1 MTPEEYALYQ
11 KAVVFIK
18 NNMENPDFL
27 SVLKENK
34 IRVIPSSLSY
44 VIKKLEEV
52 GYEVTKPEIKSNTLS
67 TDEIKQEIKNV
78 SVRLFSLINETSIT
92 ETNSQLIIKFPD
104 SAFYKKKQLL
114 EDAEMLNTLSAI
126 ILKFSQLPLSIQ

>member
-1 MTPEEYALYQ
+1 MTPEEYTLYQ

-44 VIKKLEEV
+44 VIKKLEDA
-52 GYEVTKPEIKSNTLS
+52 GYEITKPEIKSNSLS
-67 TDEIKQEIKNV
+67 TNEIKQEIKNV
-78 SVRLFSLINETSIT
+78 SVRLFSLINETNIY
-92 ETNSQLIIKFPD
+92 ETDSQLIFKFPD

-126 ILKFSQLPLSIQ
+126 TVKFSQLPLSIQ